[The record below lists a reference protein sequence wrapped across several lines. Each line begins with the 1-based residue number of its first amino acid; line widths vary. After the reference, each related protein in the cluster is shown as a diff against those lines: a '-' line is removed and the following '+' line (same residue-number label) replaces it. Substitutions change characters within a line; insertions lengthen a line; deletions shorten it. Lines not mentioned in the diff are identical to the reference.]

1 MCLICVQYE
10 SGRLKAKEALRNI
23 EETKGYIDED
33 HYDETKTFLI
43 EEIAKAQWAQLEL
56 SLTVDIPDDEFYEKT
71 GFGD

>member
-23 EETKGYIDED
+23 EEIKGYIDED
-33 HYDETKTFLI
+33 HYDETTTFLT
-43 EEIAKAQWAQLEL
+43 EEAAKEEWTQVEL
-56 SLTVDIPDDEFYEKT
+56 SLAGDEFDDEFYEKT